1 MDKTVKIITDLV
13 QRKRLT
19 KPVVF
24 RLKGKSG
31 KQAAELLAKFIK
43 ESGTKLLHLEEDF
56 DKTC

>member
-1 MDKTVKIITDLV
+1 VDKTVKIITDLV

-56 DKTC
+56 DKAC